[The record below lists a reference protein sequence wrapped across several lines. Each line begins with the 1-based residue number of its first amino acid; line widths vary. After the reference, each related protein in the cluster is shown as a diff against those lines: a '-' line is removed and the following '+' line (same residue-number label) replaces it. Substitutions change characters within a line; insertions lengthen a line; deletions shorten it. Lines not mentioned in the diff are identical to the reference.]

1 MPAATLT
8 TRAAQAGASALAAA
22 TLVGVLAA
30 DAAAEDRIDRRAGS
44 DRVGTAVELSRAG
57 GQAQVA
63 MLASDDA
70 FPDAMSATA
79 LAARYDAPVLLTDGD
94 ELSPAAAE
102 EIDRIGAQ
110 IVVILGGTAAVS
122 EDVEATLRAEGLDIE
137 RRDGV
142 DRYETAASI
151 ARLARADGE
160 ALLAPGVE
168 GNWPD
173 AVAGASLAGTDRQP
187 PTLLTLPDRVPEV
200 TLETLADLD
209 VDTVRLL
216 GGEASISEDV
226 ADELAAQGYEVTR
239 ANGPSR
245 FTTAVAAAEL
255 AIERL
260 PEDRDPVVAS
270 GMSIADAVAGG
281 ALAARQGRP
290 FLYVHPDRVNEP
302 THDFLVEHRARFDGL
317 TLVGGP
323 AAVGD
328 LPVEGLVAAL
338 DGEDPPQP
346 EPEPESEPEVAES
359 TLPWEGDWTPRHGW
373 STWDRL
379 ARCESDIDGTGADWS
394 INTGNGFYGGL
405 QFTLSSWRAVG
416 GSGYPHHA
424 SRAEQIY
431 RGEKLQARQ
440 GWGAWPSCSRQI
452 GLR

>member
-8 TRAAQAGASALAAA
+8 TRAAQVGVSALAAA
-22 TLVGVLAA
+22 TLVGVLAT
-30 DAAAEDRIDRRAGS
+30 DAAAEDRIDRRAGD
-44 DRVGTAVELSRAG
+44 DRIGTAVEASRAG
-57 GQAQVA
+57 GPAAVA

-70 FPDAMSATA
+70 FPDATSATA
-79 LAARYDAPVLLTDGD
+79 LAARYDAPVLLTDGE

-122 EDVEATLRAEGLDIE
+122 EAVEEELRADGLDIE
-137 RRDGV
+137 RRDGA

-151 ARLARADGE
+151 ARLARADDE
-160 ALLAPGVE
+160 VLLAPGAE
-168 GNWPD
+168 DSWPD

-187 PTLLTLPDRVPEV
+187 PTLLTRAGELPEATVAA
-200 TLETLADLD
+200 LEDLD

-216 GGEASISEDV
+216 GGEASISDDV

-255 AIERL
+255 ALERL
-260 PEDRDPVVAS
+260 PEGADPVVAS

-302 THDFLVEHRARFDGL
+302 THDFLVEHRGRFDGI

-338 DGEDPPQP
+338 DGEDPPAP
-346 EPEPESEPEVAES
+346 EPEPEVTES

>member
-22 TLVGVLAA
+22 TLVGVLATE
-30 DAAAEDRIDRRAGS
+30 AAAEDRIDRRAGE

-57 GQAQVA
+57 GEARVA

-79 LAARYDAPVLLTDGD
+79 LAARFDAPVLLTDG
-94 ELSPAAAE
+94 EGLSPAASE

-110 IVVILGGTAAVS
+110 VVVILGGPAAVS
-122 EDVEATLRAEGLDIE
+122 EDVEATLRARGLDVE
-137 RRDGV
+137 RRDGD

-151 ARLARADGE
+151 ARLARAGDE
-160 ALLAPGVE
+160 ALLAPGIE
-168 GNWPD
+168 ASWPD
-173 AVAGASLAGTDRQP
+173 AVAGASLAGTDSQP
-187 PTLLTLPDRVPEV
+187 PTLLTLPDRVPEATV
-200 TLETLADLD
+200 EALEDLD

-216 GGEASISEDV
+216 GGEASISDDV

-255 AIERL
+255 ALERL
-260 PEDRDPVVAS
+260 PEGRNPVVAS

-290 FLYVHPDRVNEP
+290 FLYVHPDRVDEA
-302 THDFLVEHRARFDGL
+302 THDFLVEHRDRFDGI

-323 AAVGD
+323 AAVDD

-338 DGEDPPQP
+338 DGEEAPQP
-346 EPEPESEPEVAES
+346 EPEPEVAES
-359 TLPWEGDWTPRHGW
+359 TLPWEGDWAPRHGW
-373 STWDRL
+373 STWERL
-379 ARCESDIDGTGADWS
+379 AVCESDINGTGADWS

-431 RGEKLQARQ
+431 RGEKLQAIQ
-440 GWGAWPSCSRQI
+440 GWGAWPSCSRQV